1 MSHTNKMLSQ
11 LEFKQYNFKIINFNY
26 LFKDIETNII
36 NDLHN
41 YGLLKDRITTNA
53 KKFFYHHIIFSICE
67 ALLADKSKEKL
78 IVYFNNTQI
87 GSFQI
92 LKYFKEE
99 DVLKLLDVILK
110 KIKKLLPV
118 KIFISSISFDFL
130 NHLLQKNDGRSTEL
144 INNIRSYLNTIN
156 LERYTFSKIK
166 IFTKKNDL
174 TFLNK
179 DYFNRIKSKQLII
192 V

>member
-1 MSHTNKMLSQ
+1 MLDR
-11 LEFKQYNFKIINFNY
+11 LEFKQYNFQILNFNY
-26 LFKDIETNII
+26 LFKDIEVNII
-36 NDLHN
+36 NDLHT

-53 KKFFYHHIIFSICE
+53 KKFFYHHIILSICDT
-67 ALLADKSKEKL
+67 LLNDKSKEKS
-78 IVYFNNTQI
+78 IIYFNNTQI
-87 GSFQI
+87 ASFQL

-99 DVLKLLDVILK
+99 DVLELLDIILK
-110 KIKKLLPV
+110 KIKKLLPI

-144 INNIRSYLNTIN
+144 INNIRSYLNSIN
-156 LERYTFSKIK
+156 LERYTFSKVK
-166 IFTKKNDL
+166 IFTKRNDL